1 MDGWKIRRAVDLQE
15 DSPPVERLR
24 ALATLSS
31 RQAHDFVIVV
41 LDGGKPADLTG
52 MQPWLSMI
60 LPGRASLQKQV
71 GKVQA
76 NVVSVT
82 LPKIGYA
89 ERGDV
94 SIILSLMDE
103 DGQTQIPLYGCVIRV
118 MEDSTDTII
127 DEEKVIPSLAEL
139 LAQFDAC
146 KAAASA
152 ANTAAGKAISAAS
165 GAQKVANDVQKKLDD
180 GEFVGARGPKGE
192 KGDTGA
198 QGPRG
203 EKGDTGERGPQ
214 GETGATGPQG
224 PKGKDGEVTF
234 ESLTDEQKASL
245 RGEPGAKGEKGEK
258 GDPGAQGEKGEKGDP
273 GAQGEKGE
281 KGDPGRD
288 APQEAVLYTAQTL
301 NDAQKT
307 QARENIGAADEET
320 VNQLKDDKVNQSDA
334 LTLEEI
340 MASTDLSKKVASAE
354 AVKSIKNAIGS
365 IKSGSFYA
373 EKSKGNTVPVDYG
386 GFIRLSG
393 GSWPGSFYSDT
404 YYVGVGAGSEAFL
417 GVQINGAKQIT
428 WVKI

>member
-71 GKVQA
+71 GSVQA

-273 GAQGEKGE
+273 G
-281 KGDPGRD
+281 RD

-307 QARENIGAADEET
+307 QARENIGAADAAM
-320 VNQLKDDKVNQSDA
+320 VSQLKSDKVNQSDA

-354 AVKSIKNAIGS
+354 AVKSIKNNVGS
-365 IKSGSFYA
+365 IKSGGFYS
-373 EKSKGNTVPVDYG
+373 EKTKGNTMPADYG
-386 GFIRLSG
+386 GFIRISG
-393 GSWPGSFYSDT
+393 GSWPGSYYSDT
-404 YYVGVGAGSEAFL
+404 YYVGVSSSSNAFL
-417 GVQINGAKQIT
+417 GIQINGAKQIT
-428 WVKI
+428 WVQI